1 MQINALPVLLEKSP
15 YKTENINNKVFEELK
30 DA

>member
-1 MQINALPVLLEKSP
+1 VLLEKSP

>member
-1 MQINALPVLLEKSP
+1 VKVLLEKSP